1 MHWQKIKDLSK
12 ISLFNKH
19 ILLPTDLE
27 TRVFIKEN
35 IELDILSLEVKPVV
49 KCWLRASHFNC

>member
-19 ILLPTDLE
+19 ILLPTYVE

-35 IELDILSLEVKPVV
+35 IGLDIFKLGG
-49 KCWLRASHFNC
+49 